1 MNKTWLYIT
10 LAICVLAIFYVV
22 YNYVSIKKLKE
33 GNERMVK
40 MSSIIR
46 DGAGVFLKKEF
57 TTIGIVVVIVATLLS
72 LFIEKFSG
80 LTYIFG
86 AFMSSTVC
94 ILGMKSATYMHNLK

>member
-1 MNKTWLYIT
+1 MDKKWLFII

-72 LFIEKFSG
+72 LFI
-80 LTYIFG
+80 
-86 AFMSSTVC
+86 
-94 ILGMKSATYMHNLK
+94 